1 MEPDRRTGIERRSLR
16 TAERDRLHGIVERMA
31 DGVVV
36 VGVDGVIR
44 FANPA
49 AERLFGRTAS
59 SLRGQAFGWP
69 VVSDESTEVEV
80 RRPSGEVVTAE
91 LRMVESDWERAPAVL
106 VSLRDVTDRK
116 QLELERVARATAES
130 ANQAKSEFLGIMSHE
145 LRTPLNAVLGYTA
158 LLELGTTGPVTTE
171 QRAQLAR
178 IRASGTHLLDLVNEM
193 LDLAKAGTGSLA
205 LHAGTASAR
214 QTAMD
219 AIAIVW
225 PQAESRDVRLVEECD
240 GDPDL
245 MYAGDEPRV
254 RQILVHLLDNATKFT
269 DAGGEIRVS
278 CGEAAQPDEEAGAG
292 GIGPGPWVCWKVE
305 DTGVGI
311 DPLAT
316 RSIFEPFVQ
325 VEMGHTRAA
334 DGSGLGLTVSRSLAR
349 LMRGDITVRSRL
361 GAGSCFTLWL
371 PAAPPVT
378 TSAHPAAAE

>member
-1 MEPDRRTGIERRSLR
+1 MEPERRTGIERRARR
-16 TAERDRLHGIVERMA
+16 TAERDRLHSIVERMA

-36 VGVDGVIR
+36 VGVDGMIR

-49 AERLFGRTAS
+49 AERLFGRSAS
-59 SLRGQAFGWP
+59 SLLGQVFGWP

-80 RRPSGEVVTAE
+80 RRPGGEVVTAE

-116 QLELERVARATAES
+116 QLELERVARAKAES
-130 ANQAKSEFLGIMSHE
+130 ADQAKSEFLGIMSHE
-145 LRTPLNAVLGYTA
+145 LRTPLNAVLGYTS
-158 LLELGTTGPVTTE
+158 LLELGNTGPVTDA

-193 LDLAKAGTGSLA
+193 LDLAKAGAGTLA
-205 LHAGTASAR
+205 LHAGTAGAK
-214 QTAMD
+214 QTAVD

-225 PQAESRDVRLVEECD
+225 PKAASRDVRLLEECH
-240 GDPDL
+240 GDSDL
-245 MYAGDEPRV
+245 LYAGDEPRV

-269 DAGGEIRVS
+269 DAGGEVRVS
-278 CGEAAQPDEEAGAG
+278 CEGVAQPDEEARAA
-292 GIGPGPWVCWKVE
+292 GIGPGPWVRWQVT

-311 DPLAT
+311 EPLAA

-325 VEMGHTRAA
+325 VETGHARSA

-349 LMRGDITVRSRL
+349 LMRGDITVRSAP

-371 PAAPPVT
+371 PAAPSVT
-378 TSAHPAAAE
+378 TAAPPGGAG